1 MIVNLSTMEASPA
14 AGTPCR
20 LPGIQP
26 CPVRPFLYTRRLDFC
41 MLVSVES
48 NLRETKIPE
57 ISETEEDKCKQ
68 LKDLREFYIKFAR
81 THFQGRKYRNKA
93 MNEDILVSRDGID
106 KLEGMIS
113 FREQCIA
120 IQLLDKIL
128 INSVVE
134 KYEPDKK
141 NRWNVEGFIY
151 LVYQCRLND
160 KPYKIY
166 TTIKKTVNNP
176 LKFYG
181 YILIDIKIEA
191 TRR

>member
-1 MIVNLSTMEASPA
+1 
-14 AGTPCR
+14 
-20 LPGIQP
+20 
-26 CPVRPFLYTRRLDFC
+26 
-41 MLVSVES
+41 MLIFVES
-48 NLRETKIPE
+48 QLHEAKIPE
-57 ISETEEDKCKQ
+57 IWETEEEKRKSF
-68 LKDLREFYIKFAR
+68 KDLREFYIKFAR
-81 THFQGRKYRNKA
+81 SHFQGSKYHNKA
-93 MNEDILVSRDGID
+93 MADDIIVSRDGID
-106 KLEGMIS
+106 KLEGMLS
-113 FREQCIA
+113 FREQCIV

-134 KYEPDKK
+134 KHEPDKK

-151 LVYQCRLND
+151 LMCQCRIND

>member
-1 MIVNLSTMEASPA
+1 MLIFVENRLHEA
-14 AGTPCR
+14 
-20 LPGIQP
+20 
-26 CPVRPFLYTRRLDFC
+26 
-41 MLVSVES
+41 E
-48 NLRETKIPE
+48 IPE
-57 ISETEEDKCKQ
+57 IWETEEEKRKSF
-68 LKDLREFYIKFAR
+68 KDLRKSFIKFAR
-81 THFQGRKYRNKA
+81 SHFQGNKYYNKA

-106 KLEGMIS
+106 KLEGMLS